1 MLNQDV
7 HSVTPVFHSEIK
19 INISNF
25 SYEQIGV
32 SLVIFK
38 NKNKNNH
45 QPRVSVLLKI
55 YLILIKLFLF
65 QVHPKETV
73 KDTNIFWS
81 DHLLLFFKLKL
92 LLTACVSLPCACI
105 IWSHIQEALVL
116 QEIMPHA
123 LIYFYVLATKSP
135 GAHLLAPVHHHG
147 SIFATK
153 GK

>member
-73 KDTNIFWS
+73 KDTNIF
-81 DHLLLFFKLKL
+81 
-92 LLTACVSLPCACI
+92 
-105 IWSHIQEALVL
+105 
-116 QEIMPHA
+116 
-123 LIYFYVLATKSP
+123 
-135 GAHLLAPVHHHG
+135 
-147 SIFATK
+147 
-153 GK
+153 